1 MIIFLTGHRKSGTTL
16 LLRLFDS
23 HPDIDVYPTDLSLF
37 YQYFPYYTSNYTDKK
52 FLIKK
57 IVSIVDKTINKHYLN
72 QNLIQKDKIKILNL
86 RLRKNLKNINL
97 KSKKDIF
104 NKILDHWEN
113 LNGRKLKKII
123 VVKETSQ
130 SIYFDEFL
138 RIFKNI
144 KMINI
149 VRDPRDN
156 YASIKSG
163 LKKYYNKLGID
174 YLQNFASVLFRSR
187 QDLLS
192 THYNRAHKNFT
203 FITYE
208 NLVVNT
214 KKTMRKLCFFLNIRF
229 DNVLLEPTI
238 GTKKFR
244 GNNFNYKI
252 NGINKKNRKN
262 WKNRIT
268 SEEQHI
274 IEFYCSDV
282 MKIFNYRTS
291 NNLKKLKLDFSRF
304 NDDINSRYFFVDSN
318 KIK

>member
-37 YQYFPYYTSNYTDKK
+37 YQYFPYYTNNYTDRQ

-57 IVSIVDKTINKHYLN
+57 IISILDKTINKHYLN
-72 QNLIQKDKIKILNL
+72 QNLIHKDKIKILNSKL
-86 RLRKNLKNINL
+86 KKKLKNINL

-113 LNGRKLKKII
+113 LNGKKLKKII

-130 SIYFDEFL
+130 SIYFDEYL
-138 RIFKNI
+138 KIFKNL

-163 LKKYYNKLGID
+163 LKKYYSKLGID
-174 YLQNFASVLFRSR
+174 YLQNLANVLFRSR

-192 THYNRAHKNFT
+192 THYNRKHKNFT
-203 FITYE
+203 FINYE
-208 NLVVNT
+208 NLVMSPE
-214 KKTMRKLCFFLNIRF
+214 KIMRKLCLFLNIRF
-229 DNVLLEPTI
+229 DNALVNPTLGI
-238 GTKKFR
+238 KKFR
-244 GNNFNYKI
+244 GNNFDYKI
-252 NGINKKNRKN
+252 NGINKKNRNN

-268 SEEQHI
+268 AEEQHI

-282 MKIFNYRTS
+282 MKMFNYKTS
-291 NNLKKLKLDFSRF
+291 KNLKKLKLDFSRF

-318 KIK
+318 KKK